1 MRELLL
7 HFNKGTVCAKDRS
20 ALGQFPNPHPTMKLK
35 VFIMALSAAGLGA
48 SLTSCVDP
56 YYAGGPSHT
65 PYAPIYRPGYE
76 VRSLPPGYRVE
87 VISGTRYYYH
97 NNIYYR
103 NRGNSYV
110 VVESPRR
117 GPVPPNRYDDRRG
130 PGGWR
135 GTDYRRDGDGYG
147 NRHVMRELPRG
158 AQQVTY
164 RGQRYYRSGGVY
176 YQSRSDGYVVV
187 RSPY

>member
-1 MRELLL
+1 
-7 HFNKGTVCAKDRS
+7 
-20 ALGQFPNPHPTMKLK
+20 MKLK

-56 YYAGGPSHT
+56 YYAGGPPPPPHG
-65 PYAPIYRPGYE
+65 PIYRPGYE
-76 VRSLPPGYRVE
+76 VRTLPPGYRVE

-97 NNIYYR
+97 NNVYYR

-117 GPVPPNRYDDRRG
+117 GPLPPPHRYDDRRG
-130 PGGWR
+130 P
-135 GTDYRRDGDGYG
+135 DYRRVRDGYG
-147 NRHVMRELPRG
+147 NVHVIRELPRG